1 MTAVTNGTRGEV
13 TFILKGMPQAT
24 EVYLAGDFNQ
34 WTPAKRRM
42 SKYKDGTFRAKVQL
56 SPGKYQYKFVAD
68 GVWMAD
74 AEAREQVVNSYGT
87 LNSMVRIE

>member
-1 MTAVTNGTRGEV
+1 MTAMTNGHGGEV

-56 SPGKYQYKFVAD
+56 KPGQYQYKFVAD
-68 GVWMAD
+68 GVWLAD
-74 AEAREQVVNSYGT
+74 AEAPEQVANSFGT